1 MTSRPI
7 SIARLTV
14 VVLAVL
20 SIARPLAAHPHPGD
34 VVTETFR
41 GRVTEVTLERRTM
54 AIDAIDRKTKK
65 LRNYFF
71 FLDPEVKVTRAKK
84 RVAVTELAPGEP
96 VVCIAEVELNER
108 GEATKYI
115 AFEIR
120 FDVQARPTIH

>member
-1 MTSRPI
+1 MFPSR
-7 SIARLTV
+7 
-14 VVLAVL
+14 L
-20 SIARPLAAHPHPGD
+20 SFSLSYPSRVRWGAHPHPGD

-41 GRVTEVTLERRTM
+41 GRVAEVNLERKTI

-71 FLDPEVKVTRAKK
+71 FLDPKVKVTRAKK
-84 RVAVTELAPGEP
+84 KVDVSELAPGGP

-120 FDVQARPTIH
+120 LDLQARPAAH